1 VLRLLWVGVLLAV
14 LQVGAQPPAAVD
26 STVLSSSSMA
36 VVAAPLVA
44 TPAARADSLDAAVKM
59 AALQKLL
66 QGQGAAPVSTVR
78 YQPPSVGRLILRML
92 LGLVVVLVLIYAL
105 YRMAR
110 RARGMDVR
118 PGEAPSRALQILETS
133 FVGPNQKVVLMR
145 VGAERVLVVGSAST
159 QVQTLADIQGEEA
172 RTILELQR
180 AQPLV
185 TPAQFSETVNQLL
198 RRFRKDGAP

>member
-1 VLRLLWVGVLLAV
+1 MLRLLWVGVLLAV
-14 LQVGAQPPAAVD
+14 LQVGAQPSAAVD

-36 VVAAPLVA
+36 VVA

-59 AALQKLL
+59 ASLQRLL
-66 QGQGAAPVSTVR
+66 QGQGVAPVSTVR
-78 YQPPSVGRLILRML
+78 YQPPSIGRLVLRML
-92 LGLVVVLVLIYAL
+92 LGLAVVLVLIYAL

-110 RARGMDVR
+110 RARGMDVC
-118 PGEAPSRALQILETS
+118 PGEAPSRTLQILETS

-180 AQPLV
+180 VQPLV